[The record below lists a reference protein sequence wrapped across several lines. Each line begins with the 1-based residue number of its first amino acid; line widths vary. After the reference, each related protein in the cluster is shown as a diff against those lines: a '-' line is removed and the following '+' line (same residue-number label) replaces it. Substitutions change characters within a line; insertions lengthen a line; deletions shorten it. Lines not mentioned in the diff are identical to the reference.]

1 MKKEWFVDWFNTDEY
16 LSVYKHRNE
25 EDAECHI
32 KFLLSKIS
40 LPLNASILDLACG
53 SGRHSILLAK
63 QGFNVTGVDL
73 SDRLLFEAVKSARA
87 ENLNIKFIKSDIRD
101 FHTEDKFDCILNLF
115 TSYGYF
121 ENDEENFLVFEKAF
135 NFLAKKGY
143 FVLDYFNK
151 NYIEKNLV
159 MFSKEEKE
167 NYSIT
172 QERKII
178 DQRVVKRITIKR
190 NGTEQIYFESVK
202 LYGSNILILELKKNG
217 FDIVNLFGDFFG
229 NEFNENL
236 SPRFIAICQKP

>member
-1 MKKEWFVDWFNTDEY
+1 MKIEWFVDWFNTKEY
-16 LSVYKHRNE
+16 LDVYKHRNE
-25 EDAECHI
+25 KDAECHI
-32 KFLLSKIS
+32 KFLLSKIT
-40 LPLNASILDLACG
+40 LPSNASVLDLACG

-73 SDRLLFEAVKSARA
+73 SDTLLSEAVKSAKA
-87 ENLNIKFIKSDIRD
+87 ESLDVKFIKSDIRY
-101 FHTEDKFDCILNLF
+101 FQTEEKFDCILNLF
-115 TSYGYF
+115 TSFGYF

-135 NFLAKKGY
+135 NFLTKKGY

-159 MFSKEEKE
+159 KFSKEEKE

-178 DQRVVKRITIKR
+178 DQRVVKKITIQR
-190 NGTEQIYFESVK
+190 NDTVQTFFESVK
-202 LYGSNILILELKKNG
+202 LYDSNSLIQKLKEFG
-217 FDIVNLFGDFFG
+217 FEIVNLFGDFLG
-229 NEFNENL
+229 NEFDENL

>member
-32 KFLLSKIS
+32 KFLLSQIS

-115 TSYGYF
+115 TSFGYF
-121 ENDEENFLVFEKAF
+121 ETDEENFLVFEKAF

-190 NGTEQIYFESVK
+190 NGTEQTYFESVK
-202 LYGSNILILELKKNG
+202 LYGSNILILELKKIG

-229 NEFNENL
+229 NEFDENL

>member
-32 KFLLSKIS
+32 KFLLSEIS

-63 QGFNVTGVDL
+63 QGFYVTGVDL
-73 SDRLLFEAVKSARA
+73 SDRLLLEAVKSARA

-101 FHTEDKFDCILNLF
+101 FHTEEKFDCILNLF
-115 TSYGYF
+115 TSFGYF
-121 ENDEENFLVFEKAF
+121 ETDEENFLVFEKAF

-167 NYSIT
+167 NYFIT

-190 NGTEQIYFESVK
+190 NGTEQTYFESVK
-202 LYGSNILILELKKNG
+202 LYDSNFLILELKKNG

-229 NEFNENL
+229 NEFDENL